1 MNLTSKRIL
10 VVGASGVLG
19 AEITRMLTAKGAQ
32 VLGTAR
38 TQESAAKI
46 PAETVLRLLVD
57 LADPNSITNLTHYLV
72 ANETLDGIV
81 IASGRV
87 GFGLAA
93 DTTPQQAQSLMQ
105 VNHLG
110 PAQLISEL
118 LSLLKGKEEPMV
130 AAITGVVAEKSF
142 PGMSAYCASKTAL
155 ASWLGALAL
164 EVRRD
169 QIKITDLRPGH
180 TETGL
185 ASRPLFGAAPAMP
198 QGMSATQVAER
209 IVTALEQGEGVVA
222 STEF

>member
-1 MNLTSKRIL
+1 M
-10 VVGASGVLG
+10 
-19 AEITRMLTAKGAQ
+19 
-32 VLGTAR
+32 
-38 TQESAAKI
+38 
-46 PAETVLRLLVD
+46 RLLVD
-57 LADPNSITNLTHYLV
+57 LADSNSITNLTHYLV
-72 ANETLDGIV
+72 ANETIDGIV

-93 DTTPQQAQSLMQ
+93 DTTAADSQALSQI
-105 VNHLG
+105 NFHG
-110 PAQLISEL
+110 PAQLITQL
-118 LSLLKGKEEPMV
+118 LPALKGKEDSFV

-155 ASWLGALAL
+155 AGWLGALAL

>member
-1 MNLTSKRIL
+1 MNINEKRIL

-19 AEITRMLTAKGAQ
+19 AELTRMLSAKGAQ

-38 TQESAAKI
+38 TQESAASI
-46 PAETVLRLLVD
+46 PAEAVLRLLVD
-57 LADPNSITNLTHYLV
+57 LADPNSITNLTQYLV
-72 ANETLDGIV
+72 ANETIDGV
-81 IASGRV
+81 VVASGRV

-105 VNHLG
+105 LNHLG

-118 LSLLKGKEEPMV
+118 LPLLKGKEEPMV

-155 ASWLGALAL
+155 AGWLGALAL